1 MESNNTNRVI
11 FLSLFYLALGY
22 GMFRIIKFL
31 NIPNKVMFIGGID
44 NKTGY
49 KSLSQQTE
57 FLKMGLGDKF
67 EIESYRYNDVGGFIR
82 AIYQQDKKV
91 SVVCFSAGCR
101 NANEIASALK
111 KKRFALKNMFIVEP
125 FGESTITRQNVNS
138 AVRIG
143 VPQRNVLVGSS
154 KSTGAGIVPNATFT
168 QDCQPNH
175 YCSLTLA
182 GRIIN
187 GKIKQG

>member
-1 MESNNTNRVI
+1 MESSNTNRVI

-67 EIESYRYNDVGGFIR
+67 
-82 AIYQQDKKV
+82 
-91 SVVCFSAGCR
+91 
-101 NANEIASALK
+101 
-111 KKRFALKNMFIVEP
+111 VETP
-125 FGESTITRQNVNS
+125 TRLQ
-138 AVRIG
+138 
-143 VPQRNVLVGSS
+143 VP
-154 KSTGAGIVPNATFT
+154 
-168 QDCQPNH
+168 
-175 YCSLTLA
+175 
-182 GRIIN
+182 
-187 GKIKQG
+187 